1 MNTIVDKE
9 ITKKIDADKPE
20 EKKIFS
26 ENATEVLERRYL
38 TKDIEGKIIETPKE
52 MLLRVA
58 KFVAESDKKYS
69 NISDIESTTQDFLE
83 MMINKDFMPNSPTLM
98 NAGKEMGQLS
108 ACFVLPI
115 EDSMESI
122 FETLRDTALIHKS
135 GGGTGFSFS
144 RIRPR
149 NSIVKS
155 TSGVASGPISF
166 MKVYNASTE
175 AVKQG
180 GTRRGANMGVLRID
194 HPDILEFI
202 NCKENNNDLNNFNI
216 SVAVTNEFMEK
227 VHKNEMYDLKDPKT
241 GKIVSQLDAGKI
253 FDLIAERAWKNGDPG
268 LLFIDKINE
277 ENPTPQDGLI
287 EATNPCGEQPLLPN
301 EACNLGSINLSN
313 FVKDNDIDYPRLKD
327 VVQKSIHFLDNVIDV
342 NKYPLKKI
350 EEQVNKNRKIGLG
363 VMGFADVL
371 FQLGIPYN
379 SDDAIKLSDTIMQ
392 FIYNESKSQSEKMA
406 TERGTFPAWENS
418 RYAEKN
424 IKVRNASFLTIAPT
438 GSISMIA
445 DCSSGIEPIFS
456 LVFTKRVMDNTDFLY
471 VNPHFENACKKA
483 GIYSDELMKEVA
495 QNGTIQ
501 NMEEIPENIRKVFVT
516 AHDINPIQHILIQSS
531 FQKWVDAAV
540 SKTCNFP
547 SSATVANV
555 KDAYWL
561 AYETNCKGIT
571 IYRDGSRTEQVLY
584 VGDKKDQKVETEKE
598 LPPKKENGSP
608 IHPRLRPQTT
618 AGVTRRIRTGQGS
631 LYVTINEDSKGLSEI
646 FTNIGKAGSQAQVE
660 SEAISRLIS
669 LALRSGIDPI
679 DIIKQLKGIGGPSPI
694 WENGIRILS
703 TPDAIAKALEWYM
716 EENFKKSTI
725 LKASSEKEIITVKEE
740 SDSPVSDNKKMITTC
755 PDCGCNLY
763 HESGCVSCPSCGFS
777 KC

>member
-166 MKVYNASTE
+166 MKVY
-175 AVKQG
+175 
-180 GTRRGANMGVLRID
+180 
-194 HPDILEFI
+194 
-202 NCKENNNDLNNFNI
+202 
-216 SVAVTNEFMEK
+216 
-227 VHKNEMYDLKDPKT
+227 
-241 GKIVSQLDAGKI
+241 
-253 FDLIAERAWKNGDPG
+253 
-268 LLFIDKINE
+268 
-277 ENPTPQDGLI
+277 NPTPQDGLI

-516 AHDINPIQHILIQSS
+516 AHDISPIQHILIQSS